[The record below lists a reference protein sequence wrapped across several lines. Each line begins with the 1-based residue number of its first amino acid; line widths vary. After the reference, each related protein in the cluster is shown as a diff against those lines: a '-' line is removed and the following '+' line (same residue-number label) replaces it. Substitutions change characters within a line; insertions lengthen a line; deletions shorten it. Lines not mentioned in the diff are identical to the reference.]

1 MKKIISLVLC
11 FALIFSFAACGE
23 QSPEK
28 QAYEEFSAQLDTQK
42 IITINPRIEKD
53 SNGKKYIT
61 ADVKNLTANRVSDV
75 VLAFAVWNYKGQPV
89 IIKTQNNPN
98 NTNYE
103 VRLTLPSEVNIPSGE
118 IWNGVGGI
126 FLNEYSPSVKYVKAV
141 VVSCKNGNIKYTNPL
156 YKQWK
161 SYFVNKT
168 LEDWMK

>member
-1 MKKIISLVLC
+1 MQKILSAVLC
-11 FALIFSFAACGE
+11 IALVFSFTAC
-23 QSPEK
+23 SKDPK
-28 QAYEEFSAQLDTQK
+28 QQAFEEFETELNAQK
-42 IITINPRIEKD
+42 IIATDPRIEKD
-53 SNGKKYIT
+53 ANGKKYIT

-75 VLAFAVWNYKGQPV
+75 VLAFVAFNYKGDPV
-89 IIKTQNNPN
+89 AIKTQNNPG

-103 VRLTLPSEVNIPSGE
+103 VRLTLPDEVDIPSGE

-126 FLNEYSPSVKYVKAV
+126 FLSQYSPSVKYVKAV
-141 VVSCKNGNIKYTNPL
+141 VVSCKNGNNKYQNPL